1 MNKTP
6 LVSVII
12 PCYNQGLYI
21 EETLNS
27 VFSQTFPNIEII
39 VIDDGSDDLLTKDKL
54 SQISADSRVKY
65 LSIENR
71 GVSASRNF
79 AINISLGDYIFP
91 LDADDLISETYIE
104 KAVSVLEKDNSFDL
118 VYCRAI
124 YFGERSGEI
133 ELGDYDIKTM
143 LCKNQ
148 IFNSVLLRKEK
159 IKDID
164 GYDENF
170 KLGWEDWDFYLR
182 YITDTSQVFKI
193 NEILFKYRIKNESRN
208 ESLISERLNLVE
220 RQLYHKHINLYL
232 NNFSFPISRIRN
244 HESDKNR
251 IDDLNSSIT
260 NMKKSLSFQVGSFF
274 TFPVRII
281 YKFLLLCIK

>member
-1 MNKTP
+1 MKKSP

-27 VFSQTFPNIEII
+27 VFSQTYDNLEII
-39 VIDDGSDDLLTKDKL
+39 VINDGSDDLLTKDKL
-54 SQISADSRVKY
+54 SKISADSRVKY

-71 GVSASRNF
+71 GVSAARNF

-91 LDADDLISETYIE
+91 LDADDLISESYIE
-104 KAVSVLEKDNSFDL
+104 KAVSILEKDKSIDL
-118 VYCRAI
+118 VYCRAV

-133 ELGDYDIKTM
+133 ELGDYDFKSM
-143 LCKNQ
+143 LCRNK

-159 IKDID
+159 IIAID

-182 YITDTSQVFKI
+182 YITDSSQLYKI

-208 ESLISERLNLVE
+208 ESLIFERLNLVE
-220 RQLYHKHINLYL
+220 RQLYHKHINLYID
-232 NNFSFPISRIRN
+232 NFSFPISRIRN
-244 HESDKNR
+244 HEYDKSK
-251 IDDLNSSIT
+251 IDDLNLCIQ
-260 NMKKSLSFQVGSFF
+260 NMTKSVSFQVGSFV
-274 TFPVRII
+274 TFPARII
-281 YKFLLLCIK
+281 YKLLLLCIK